1 MKQSASNEEVLLK
14 PDENG
19 PEQDQPEY
27 GFLHLRVLLP
37 FLFLSLIWGSTWLVI
52 RDQISSVPAGWSV
65 TYRFLVA
72 AVAMFALAKI
82 MRLKLTIDRSTHQ
95 WAMLVGLLQFMANF
109 NLVYMA
115 EHYVTSGL
123 VAVLFALLIV
133 PNAILGWFFLG
144 RQVSRSFWIG
154 SAIAI
159 VGIGLL
165 ILREYRVASVGGS
178 AVLVGAALT
187 IAAVIGVSFSN
198 VLQASHRLNKFPI
211 VTMLA
216 WGMFYG
222 SLLNITWALFVHGM
236 PAIDTRPGY
245 LGGVLYLSIVGS
257 VMTFPLYFQLV
268 RDIGPGKAAYTSVLV
283 PVVAM
288 LLSTLFEG
296 YVWSG
301 LAASGA
307 ALAMVGLLIS
317 MQAAKPSR

>member
-1 MKQSASNEEVLLK
+1 MKQFAPKEEALLK
-14 PDENG
+14 AEENG
-19 PEQDQPEY
+19 SEQAPPEY

-72 AVAMFALAKI
+72 AVAMSALAKI
-82 MRLKLTIDRSTHQ
+82 MRLNLTIDRSTHR

-165 ILREYRVASVGGS
+165 ILREYRVAAVGGS

-222 SLLNITWALFVHGM
+222 SLLNIVWALFVHGM
-236 PAIDTRPGY
+236 PVIDTRPGY
-245 LGGVLYLSIVGS
+245 LGGVLYLAIVGS

-268 RDIGPGKAAYTSVLV
+268 RDIGPGKAAYTSVVV

-288 LLSTLFEG
+288 LLSTAFEG

-307 ALAMVGLLIS
+307 VLAMVGLLIS

>member
-1 MKQSASNEEVLLK
+1 MTHPAQNKESLLK
-14 PDENG
+14 LVEDAS
-19 PEQDQPEY
+19 QAAKPEY
-27 GFLHLRVLLP
+27 GFLHVRVWLP
-37 FLFLSLIWGSTWLVI
+37 FVFLSLIWGSTWLVI

-72 AVAMFALAKI
+72 AVGMFALAKI
-82 MRLKLTIDRSTHQ
+82 MRLKLTIDRSTHR

-144 RQVSRSFWIG
+144 RQVTRSFWIG
-154 SAIAI
+154 SAVAI
-159 VGIGLL
+159 VGVGLL
-165 ILREYRVASVGGS
+165 ILREYRIAPVGGRE
-178 AVLVGAALT
+178 VIIGAILT
-187 IAAVIGVSFSN
+187 ITAVIGVSFSN
-198 VLQASHRLNKFPI
+198 VLQASPRLNKFPI
-211 VTMLA
+211 VTMLT

-222 SLLNITWALFVHGM
+222 SLLNIVWALFVHGM
-236 PAIDTRPGY
+236 PVVDTRAGY

-257 VMTFPLYFQLV
+257 VMTFPLYFQLI
-268 RDIGPGKAAYTSVLV
+268 RDIGPGKAAYTGVVV

-288 LLSTLFEG
+288 LLSTVFEG

-317 MQAAKPSR
+317 MQAAKPAR